1 MKAIAFGLAGFLAL
15 AMTASTAAPQSLESQ
30 DINLAAFANGALK
43 ESVSSEYGDSWQAR
57 WITDENPQTGW
68 AAEKGA
74 AGPFDI
80 VISFPERSDIHALE
94 FDTASVDG
102 EGGARGAKD
111 IQVLVSDT
119 SATAGFAPLTSVTL
133 KPGADGQHFNL
144 AKPGVGRWI
153 KLVVR
158 SNNGDPD
165 YTELMEFRAF
175 GKQLT
180 QTPLPTDLSGTYASD
195 VYGDFHLSQDGAQ
208 LSGCY
213 EHDSGLFQGGLESH
227 LMRLT
232 WHQGGNTKGPAIMV
246 LRRDGKSFE
255 GWWTDDGSASW
266 NPSWDL
272 KKISNNIGSCPNWNP
287 KAASANIVA
296 TQLAAEGHVRLYGIN
311 FDTDS
316 DHLRAD
322 ANPAI
327 TEVLEALKANPS
339 WKVGIE
345 GHTDATGG
353 AAHNLDLSKRRAAS
367 VKAAL
372 VAAGIA
378 ADRMATAGFGQSKP
392 VASNDTE
399 IGRAQNRRV
408 EVVKQ

>member
-1 MKAIAFGLAGFLAL
+1 MKAIAFGLACLLAL
-15 AMTASTAAPQSLESQ
+15 ATTASTAAPTSSASQ

-74 AGPFDI
+74 TGPFDI
-80 VISFPERSDIHALE
+80 VISFPERSEIHALE

-102 EGGARGAKD
+102 DGGARGAKNID
-111 IQVLVSDT
+111 VMVSDT
-119 SATAGFAPLTSVTL
+119 SATAGFAPLTSVVL
-133 KPGADGQHFNL
+133 KPGMDKQHFNL

-180 QTPLPTDLSGTYASD
+180 QTPLPTGLSGTYSTS

-208 LSGCY
+208 LSGCF
-213 EHDSGLFQGGLESH
+213 EHDGGLIQGGLEAH
-227 LMRLT
+227 LMRLA
-232 WHQGGNTKGPAIMV
+232 WQEHNSRGPAIMV
-246 LRRDGKSFE
+246 LKRDGKSFE
-255 GWWTDDGSASW
+255 GWWAEDGSAEW
-266 NPSWDL
+266 NPTWDL

-287 KAASANIVA
+287 KAASGNIVA
-296 TQLAAEGHVRLYGIN
+296 TQLAAEGHVRIYGIN

-322 ANPAI
+322 AKPAI
-327 TEVLEALKANPS
+327 NELLEALKANPS

-345 GHTDATGG
+345 GHTDGTGG
-353 AAHNLDLSKRRAAS
+353 ATHNIDLSKRRAAS

-378 ADRMATAGFGQSKP
+378 ADRMATSGFGQAKP

-408 EVVKQ
+408 EIVKQ